1 MKLKQRTGGRKIMES
16 FFFCFFFFFTCL
28 FIFVMVI
35 CVFLCLPVFDYDL
48 KIIY

>member
-16 FFFCFFFFFTCL
+16 FFFCFFYLFIYFCNGYLCL
-28 FIFVMVI
+28 FMS
-35 CVFLCLPVFDYDL
+35 VFDYDL